1 MAFCQ
6 IFSYNEF
13 TSSTKNYNLKEK
25 MMKNS
30 IKVLVIDNNET
41 MTKDMMKYFS
51 SHEVIEVVACKKD
64 GEEGLN
70 YILNNY
76 NNIDVIIMDII
87 LPKLDG
93 LFILSELENR
103 NINKS
108 VIIATSFKDD
118 RVMDEANQYGIDYY
132 MLKPIN
138 FMGLEKRILNI
149 NFNKSNNNLYSQEA
163 IITDLLHN
171 LGIPSHIRGYQY
183 IKEGILIVY
192 KFGNRISYIT
202 KDVYPEIANKFN
214 TTATRVERAIRHAI
228 EVSWNRGDINLME
241 EIFGNSLN
249 VNRDKPTN
257 AEYIT
262 TISDRLKVKSNLVTN

>member
-1 MAFCQ
+1 
-6 IFSYNEF
+6 
-13 TSSTKNYNLKEK
+13 
-25 MMKNS
+25 MKNS
-30 IKVLVIDNNET
+30 IKVLVIDNNES

-51 SHEVIEVVACKKD
+51 SHEVIEVVACKND

-70 YILNNY
+70 YILNNS
-76 NNIDVIIMDII
+76 NNIDVIVMDLI

-103 NINKS
+103 KINKN
-108 VIIATSFKDD
+108 IIITTSFKDD
-118 RVMDEANQYGIDYY
+118 RIMDEANQYGIDYY
-132 MLKPIN
+132 MLKPVN
-138 FMGLEKRILNI
+138 FMSLEKRIMSVNH
-149 NFNKSNNNLYSQEA
+149 NRSSSKLYSQEA
-163 IITDLLHN
+163 IITELLHN

-192 KFGNRISYIT
+192 RSGNLISYIT
-202 KDVYPEIANKFN
+202 KDVYPEIARKFD
-214 TTATRVERAIRHAI
+214 TTPTRVERAIRHAI

-257 AEYIT
+257 AEYLT
-262 TISDRLKVKSNLVTN
+262 TIADRLKLNKNLVVS